1 MESKAL
7 ALIGDIGGTHCRF
20 ALARDGQLLRET
32 ITIYDSNAYLS
43 IVDAANAF
51 FKTQQAHIDIACLA
65 IAAPVGGDAVH
76 LTNNPWQ
83 FSIKQ
88 TQHDLGLSVLSI
100 INDFEAIGLA
110 LPHLRAEQLQQIGGA
125 EPQPK
130 KPKAALG
137 PGTGYGAT
145 HVINCGGNIVALPT
159 EGGHVSLA
167 PSTQQE
173 LELFEWLLQHR
184 LQITCEQLISGPGL
198 ERLHGA
204 LCDLNG
210 VTCEKLSAAQI
221 QQRASTSEDPL
232 CVAALNLFCE
242 LLGTAARDQA
252 LCCLAQGGV
261 YIAGGIVKRFIPF
274 LRASG
279 FRKRFENSDTMRAL
293 LEPIPVFVI
302 VEENPGLIGAAAHT
316 TVLRL
321 RG

>member
-1 MESKAL
+1 MESKTL
-7 ALIGDIGGTHCRF
+7 SLIGDIGGTHCRF
-20 ALARDGQLLRET
+20 ALARDGYLLRET
-32 ITIYDSNAYLS
+32 ITVYDSAAYAN

-51 FKTQQAHIDIACLA
+51 FKLQQTHIDIACIA
-65 IAAPVGGDAVH
+65 IAGPVSGDAVH
-76 LTNNPWQ
+76 LTNHPWQ
-83 FSIKQ
+83 FSIRQ
-88 TQHDLGLSVLSI
+88 TQHDLGLSALSI
-100 INDFEAIGLA
+100 INDFEAVGLA
-110 LPHLRAEQLQQIGGA
+110 LPHLDSEQLEQIGGK
-125 EPQPK
+125 EPQPQ
-130 KPKAALG
+130 KPKVALG

-145 HVINCGGNIVALPT
+145 HVIRCGNDIIALPT

-173 LELFEWLLQHR
+173 LELFEWLLQRH

-198 ERLHGA
+198 ERLHSA
-204 LCDLNG
+204 ICDLNG

-221 QQRASTSEDPL
+221 QQRASANEDPL

-302 VEENPGLIGAAAHT
+302 VEENPGLIGAAART
-316 TVLRL
+316 TILRQ